1 MELLVQGGEMN
12 PLLLDSFARQHID
25 ELHREADQR
34 RLVGTI
40 RKRELKSPKPSA
52 IRLQRVP
59 AG

>member
-1 MELLVQGGEMN
+1 MN